1 MVESQEVRGEEEVRK
16 IAAKILFLLARVF
29 LSRGMLVGQWCQN
42 KAILL
47 LSGVTQHRE

>member
-1 MVESQEVRGEEEVRK
+1 MRK
-16 IAAKILFLLARVF
+16 ILAKLLFLLARVF

-47 LSGVTQHRE
+47 LVGTRSK

>member
-1 MVESQEVRGEEEVRK
+1 MVESQEVRGEEVMRK